1 MADDQKEIVITYE
14 TLYEILRREKS
25 RDALQKLDDK
35 FFDDVLTYLKEKQKT
50 YDDAMRKNDMFSV
63 AERDNIAVQ
72 LANIR
77 RILKELYDRRERKV
91 IDIALNK
98 ARTNSDIVDTTNML
112 PSEEMFF
119 ETVLEL
125 LSKFRQNV
133 LHNVIEGKKPDVEAR
148 SRKKSAKTVKHVKFL
163 ENVQQ
168 LVGEEMELYG
178 PFMRDDQA
186 ELPKAIADILIG
198 QGSAKEMESE

>member
-25 RDALQKLDDK
+25 RDTLQKLDDK
-35 FFDDVLTYLKEKQKT
+35 FFDDVLVYLKEKQKT
-50 YDDAMRKNDMFSV
+50 YEDVMSKNDMFSV
-63 AERDNIAVQ
+63 AERDSIAVQ

-77 RILKELYDRRERKV
+77 RILKELYDRRERKI
-91 IDIALNK
+91 IDISLNK
-98 ARTNSDIVDTTNML
+98 ARTGSDIVDTTNML
-112 PSEEMFF
+112 PSEQLFF
-119 ETVLEL
+119 DAVLGL

-133 LHNVIEGKKPDVEAR
+133 LNNVVEGKKPDVEVQNK
-148 SRKKSAKTVKHVKFL
+148 KKSAKTVKHVKFL

-178 PFMRDDQA
+178 PFMRDDKA
-186 ELPKAIADILIG
+186 DLPKTIADILIG
-198 QGSAKEMESE
+198 KGSAAEVEVE